1 MCERGGVGVC
11 VSAEVWWCVSMEV
24 WVCVSVEVCV
34 CACMCEHG
42 VVGFLLSF
50 CRSGLCGRL

>member
-1 MCERGGVGVC
+1 MIYCVC
-11 VSAEVWWCVSMEV
+11 VSVEVWGCVSMEV

-34 CACMCEHG
+34 CACMCERG

-50 CRSGLCGRL
+50 CWSGLCGRL